1 MERESLEMDVVFVGA
16 GPANLSGALHL
27 AGLVSDHNDGV
38 ANGKR
43 EGQPLGDIQIAV
55 IEKGA
60 AVGAHILS
68 GAVMDPRG
76 LAELIPDFVER
87 GAPLETPVNEDH
99 FLYLTNKHAIRAPIT
114 PPPLKNHGYY
124 IVSLNRLT
132 AWLGEQCE
140 EAGVNIFPE
149 FPGAEMLYD
158 ERDRVLG
165 VRTGDKGIDAEGKP
179 KANFEPGV
187 DLFAKVTV
195 LGEGVRGSLTKK
207 LIQRLGLDQGREP
220 QIYSLGVKEL
230 WELPDDRYPTGRVTH
245 TLGFPSDQWTYGGG
259 WIYGMQ
265 NRILNLGYVT
275 GLDYR
280 DPLIDPHAEFQRYK
294 THPYVARL
302 LSGGKMI
309 RYGAK
314 AIATGGLHAVPQL
327 YADGVLLTGDSAGF
341 LNGARL
347 KGIHTA
353 IKSGMLAAET
363 IFEALVSNDFSASKL
378 KSYDQRVKESWITPE
393 LRRYRNF
400 HAGFR
405 HGRWLGMVN
414 AGLQYITG
422 GRAWGL
428 FDRDHQEA
436 GHEAVQKLSGYGY
449 HGDDPAQRY
458 KDLRFDGT
466 LTFNKVTDVY
476 HAAVAHD
483 EDQPAH
489 LHVLDKNI
497 CATRCAEEYGN
508 PCQRFCPAAVYEMI
522 EVSEPSADRGLRAGG
537 PREVV
542 DAGGQSPR
550 RQLQINFSNCVHC
563 KTCDIMDPYQIIN
576 WVTPEGGGKRQDAGR
591 CLFFGGLLA
600 VLGLE
605 VEGDCAADDF
615 FERDARRLVFDGVDV
630 YARTRAALK
639 LLAALRGQNNQAVF

>member
-16 GPANLSGALHL
+16 GPANLSAALHL
-27 AGLVSDHNDGV
+27 ARLVAKHNDGV
-38 ANGKR
+38 ANGKG
-43 EGQPLGDIQIAV
+43 EGKSLGEIQIAV

-76 LAELIPDFVER
+76 LAELIPDFIAQ
-87 GAPLETPVNEDH
+87 GAPLESPVKEDH
-99 FLYLTNKHAIRAPIT
+99 FLYLTAKHAIRSPIT
-114 PPPLKNHGYY
+114 PPPLVNHGYY

-132 AWLGEQCE
+132 AWLGEKCE

-158 ERDRVLG
+158 HEDRIVG
-165 VRTGDKGIDAEGKP
+165 VRTGDKGIDKEGKRKP
-179 KANFEPGV
+179 NFEAGV
-187 DLFAKVTV
+187 DLLAKVTV
-195 LGEGVRGSLTKK
+195 LGEGVRGSLTKQ
-207 LIQRLGLDQGREP
+207 LVTRLGLDEGREP
-220 QIYSLGVKEL
+220 QVYSLGVKEL

-265 NRILNLGYVT
+265 NRVVNLGYVT

-280 DPLIDPHAEFQRYK
+280 DPLTDPHAEFQRFK
-294 THPYVARL
+294 THPFVAKL
-302 LSGGKMI
+302 LDGGKMI

-314 AIATGGLHAVPQL
+314 AIAAGGWHAMPQM
-327 YADGVLLTGDSAGF
+327 YADGVLIVGDSAGF

-363 IFEALVSNDFSASKL
+363 IFEALVANDFSAGKL
-378 KSYDQRVKESWITPE
+378 QSYEQRVKESWITPE

-405 HGRWLGMVN
+405 HGRWLGMAN

-422 GRAWGL
+422 GRAWGI

-436 GHEAVQKLSGYGY
+436 GHEAVRKLSAYGY
-449 HGDDPAQRY
+449 HGDDLAQRY
-458 KDLRFDGT
+458 KDLRFDGA

-489 LHVLDKNI
+489 LHVLDQNI
-497 CATRCAEEYGN
+497 CVTRCAEEYGN
-508 PCQRFCPAAVYEMI
+508 PCQRFCPAAVYEM
-522 EVSEPSADRGLRAGG
+522 VADGDG
-537 PREVV
+537 PRRL
-542 DAGGQSPR
+542 QS
-550 RQLQINFSNCVHC
+550 NFSNCVHC

-576 WVTPEGGGKRQDAGR
+576 WVTPEGGGGPDYKGM
-591 CLFFGGLLA
+591 
-600 VLGLE
+600 
-605 VEGDCAADDF
+605 
-615 FERDARRLVFDGVDV
+615 
-630 YARTRAALK
+630 
-639 LLAALRGQNNQAVF
+639 